1 MKKIVAPLLIVFG
14 VLYLLL
20 STRSIE
26 AKTVKIIPT
35 EIATPTAILIPT
47 AVPTIINITEAKSKN
62 IDYKV
67 EKWNGLN
74 SLRWMIRLAIER
86 GVSTNTIVL
95 LLLLPLIATLVS
107 FLHYVIGLSGYGIFM
122 PTMIAVAFL
131 ATGFFGG
138 LLLFALILIISLV
151 GNFILKKLKIHF
163 WPARAINLMFISVA
177 VFGLMLLTSFVDLID
192 ISTISIFPILF
203 MILLAE
209 EFVRTQLVKSKSEAK
224 SLVIGTIVLAISG
237 AILMNFNSVQ
247 SLVLRYPELVILIVL
262 VTNLLIGNYSGIRLT
277 EIKRFKGAIR
287 EKKNISNI

>member
-287 EKKNISNI
+287 EKKKISNI